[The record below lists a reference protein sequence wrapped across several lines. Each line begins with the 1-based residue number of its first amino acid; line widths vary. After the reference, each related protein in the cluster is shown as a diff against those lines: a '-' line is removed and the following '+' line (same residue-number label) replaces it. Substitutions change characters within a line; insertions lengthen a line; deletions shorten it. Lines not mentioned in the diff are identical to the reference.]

1 MRGLNDLE
9 GFRGTR
15 KRVRTT
21 RPKRRTAAAAYFDL
35 CLLQREQERLE
46 KELGRIGRRQKEI
59 VKRLSEIEQEKK
71 TLGKVVSGKPSAGE
85 EEDGEWTTLPL
96 DY

>member
-1 MRGLNDLE
+1 LNDLE